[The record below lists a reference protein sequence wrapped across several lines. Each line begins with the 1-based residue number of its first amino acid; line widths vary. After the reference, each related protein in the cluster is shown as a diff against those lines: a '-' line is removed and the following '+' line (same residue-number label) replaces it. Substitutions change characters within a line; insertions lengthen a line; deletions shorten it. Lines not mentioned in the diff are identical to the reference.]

1 MIHNRGA
8 ANLWTVNHV
17 LCSQQGISE
26 NKNFN
31 VILLHNRSGIKME
44 KSRNTLLVTWD
55 NTELSE
61 SALLH
66 ALRIGRQVNNQ
77 IRLVHIVDHV
87 DGKTPLEKIK
97 EKFQKQV
104 EEHSQK
110 HDFDLQGIVLT
121 GSIFKEIASYANDS
135 DALMVIMGT
144 HGIKGIQKI
153 IGSRALKVIVG
164 STVPFLV
171 IQDKPGKDERFN
183 SIVFPI
189 DFRAENKEKLQWAI
203 YLGKY
208 FDSKVYLFKAP
219 VKDKGL
225 KRKVNLNLTFA
236 VKFLI
241 QNNLDYEI
249 HTAKKSSNL
258 AAETI
263 EFAKEKNADLILITT
278 TKYISIADYMLGAA
292 EQQIIA
298 NSSKIPVMCVNP
310 RAAIIHM
317 GQFMW
322 GARTY

>member
-1 MIHNRGA
+1 MID
-8 ANLWTVNHV
+8 
-17 LCSQQGISE
+17 C
-26 NKNFN
+26 
-31 VILLHNRSGIKME
+31 RSFIME
-44 KSRNTLLVTWD
+44 KSRNTILVTWD
-55 NTELSE
+55 NTEMSE
-61 SALLH
+61 NALLH
-66 ALRIGRQVNNQ
+66 SLRIAKLVGNE
-77 IRLVHIVDHV
+77 IRLVHIVDHS
-87 DGKTPLEKIK
+87 DGKVPMDKVESEL
-97 EKFQKQV
+97 QKQV
-104 EEHSQK
+104 VDYSQK
-110 HDFDLQGIVLT
+110 YDFDLQGIVLT
-121 GSIFKEIASYANDS
+121 GSIFKEIAAYANDS
-135 DALMVIMGT
+135 DAQMVIMGT
-144 HGIKGIQKI
+144 HGMKGLQKVT
-153 IGSRALKVIVG
+153 GSWALRVIVG

-171 IQDKPGKDERFN
+171 IQDKPSTDERFN

-225 KRKVNLNLTFA
+225 KKKVNVNLTFA

-258 AAETI
+258 AKETI
-263 EFAKEKNADLILITT
+263 EFAKEKKADLILITT
-278 TKYISIADYMLGAA
+278 TKNISITDYMLGAA

-298 NSSKIPVMCVNP
+298 NTSKIPVMCVNP
-310 RAAIIHM
+310 RAAFIHM

>member
-1 MIHNRGA
+1 
-8 ANLWTVNHV
+8 
-17 LCSQQGISE
+17 
-26 NKNFN
+26 
-31 VILLHNRSGIKME
+31 ME

-55 NTELSE
+55 NTEMSE
-61 SALLH
+61 NALLH
-66 ALRIGRQVNNQ
+66 ALRIARSVDNQ
-77 IRLVHIVDHV
+77 IRLVHIVDHS
-87 DGKTPLEKIK
+87 DGKAPMDRIK
-97 EKFQKQV
+97 SDFQSQV
-104 EEHSQK
+104 EECSRK
-110 HDFDLQGIVLT
+110 YDFDLEGIVLT
-121 GSIFKEIASYANDS
+121 GSIFKNIAAYANDS

-144 HGIKGIQKI
+144 HGIKGMQKVT
-153 IGSRALKVIVG
+153 GSWALKVIVG

-171 IQDKPGKDERFN
+171 IQDKPSTEERFS

-219 VKDKGL
+219 VRDKGL
-225 KRKVNLNLTFA
+225 RKKINVNLSFA

-249 HTAKKSSNL
+249 HTGKKSAHL
-258 AAETI
+258 ARETI
-263 EFAKEKNADLILITT
+263 EFAQEKNADLILITT
-278 TKYISIADYMLGAA
+278 TKNISIADYMLGAA

-298 NSSKIPVMCVNP
+298 NTSKIPVMCVNP
-310 RAAIIHM
+310 RAAIVHM